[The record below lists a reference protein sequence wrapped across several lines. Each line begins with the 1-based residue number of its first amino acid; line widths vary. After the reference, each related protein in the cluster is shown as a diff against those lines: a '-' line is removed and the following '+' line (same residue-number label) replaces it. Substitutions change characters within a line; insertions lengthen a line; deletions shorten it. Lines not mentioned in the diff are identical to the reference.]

1 MTDRCDRRPCCCL
14 VALQAGN
21 SDFIDRYVSSAS
33 VPNAEMLRTRSLATP
48 AIKRSLLWHQANTE
62 ARLIV
67 QVTVCS
73 PPRNRARVTVTAM
86 AMGDHMRR
94 SVAHVNLSGQV
105 GMGRAQDPL
114 PTAAEAADES
124 ESVDSLAAYRLVK
137 TASLSEA
144 RPSGS
149 D

>member
-1 MTDRCDRRPCCCL
+1 M
-14 VALQAGN
+14 
-21 SDFIDRYVSSAS
+21 
-33 VPNAEMLRTRSLATP
+33 
-48 AIKRSLLWHQANTE
+48 
-62 ARLIV
+62 IV
-67 QVTVCS
+67 QVTVRS
-73 PPRNRARVTVTAM
+73 PPQNRAHVTVTAM
-86 AMGDHMRR
+86 AMGDHLRR

-137 TASLSEA
+137 TTLLPEA
-144 RPSGS
+144 RPSGG